1 LEKIEMK
8 KTLVAV
14 AALAAVSGAMAE
26 VTISGF
32 IDQAWNTTRTTT
44 AAGASTTVKS
54 LGNNAIG
61 QDALR
66 FSASEDLGDG
76 MKITAGVNT
85 IFNSTG
91 NAAAAATTTPA
102 NSVSMD
108 AGSGLTLS
116 GGFGSVYLGL
126 GYSAMWNT
134 MAAAEPTQ
142 YGVGVGNV
150 HAVGNGG
157 GYANAVA
164 YTLPAFV
171 SGLSV
176 TIGHG
181 PGEVATGYGDGTDIA
196 VSYNN
201 GPLTLATAYG
211 TSVASGA
218 ATGFTV
224 TPVVG
229 SVAVTQ
235 EAITAGSRSTAQA
248 FTVAYDFGM
257 AKVFAGYA
265 MLKTGGDADQK
276 ANSSNYGISAPLG
289 NITVALSFSD
299 AKYTEDGGTTA
310 SATGV
315 RLLAKYNLSK
325 RTYAYVQYGTQSNKL
340 STGASGGSAT
350 GNGIGLTHSF

>member
-1 LEKIEMK
+1 MK

-14 AALAAVSGAMAE
+14 AALAAATGAMAE

-44 AAGASTTVKS
+44 GAGQSTTVKS
-54 LGNNAIG
+54 LGHNAIG

-85 IFNSTG
+85 IFNSTTG
-91 NAAAAATTTPA
+91 SGAVAL
-102 NSVSMD
+102 D

-116 GGFGSVYLGL
+116 GGFGSVYLGQ

-142 YGVGVGNV
+142 YGPGVGNV

-157 GYANAVA
+157 GYGNAVA
-164 YTLPAFV
+164 YTLPALV

-181 PGEVATGYGDGTDIA
+181 PGEVATGYGDGTDVA

-224 TPVVG
+224 TPLVG
-229 SVAVTQ
+229 SVPVTQ

-265 MLKTGGDADQK
+265 MLKTGGDNDQK

-289 NITVALSFSD
+289 NITFALSFSD

-325 RTYAYVQYGTQSNKL
+325 RTYAYVQYGTQTNKL